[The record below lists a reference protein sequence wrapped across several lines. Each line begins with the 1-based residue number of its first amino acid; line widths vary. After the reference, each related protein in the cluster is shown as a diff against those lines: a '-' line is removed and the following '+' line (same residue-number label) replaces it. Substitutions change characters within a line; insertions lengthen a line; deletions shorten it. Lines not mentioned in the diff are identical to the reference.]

1 MASSFSFANIKS
13 IIRLEFVSIRGD
25 KNFAFNT
32 ANCLDVLNSFLSRSI
47 SKNKSNKS
55 NKSFSNS
62 RYFSFV
68 KLFLS
73 IAFGSIEFV
82 STLDRVS
89 KNSTSLVEDNSFSS
103 CFINPRNKKGK
114 SLDEEI

>member
-62 RYFSFV
+62 RYFSSRPDEANDRIEGTHMARNCRWP
-68 KLFLS
+68 LG
-73 IAFGSIEFV
+73 IA
-82 STLDRVS
+82 
-89 KNSTSLVEDNSFSS
+89 
-103 CFINPRNKKGK
+103 
-114 SLDEEI
+114 